1 MAALATRQR
10 VGIEKIW
17 VYPCSAKLDFRKL
30 ADARNEDPDHP
41 TKLLMM
47 DHRGVNPCWED
58 PLTMAVNAA
67 KPMLSDEDRENIELL
82 IFGTESSPDQG
93 KPLSTFAHRFL
104 DLGPSVRNWE
114 TKHACYGGT
123 AGVMTAAHWVASG
136 VAPGKKALVVT
147 ADQSRMNL
155 GERWEFVMG
164 AGAAAILISNQ
175 PDILELELETNA
187 YWTKE
192 VGDTFRPTS
201 TDEAGN
207 TDESLYCYLEAL
219 DGAYAHFK
227 EKNGF
232 DFDARFKQH
241 IYHVPFSAMSR
252 RGHRA
257 IMKRDYRMKRAA
269 LEESFERKVKP
280 SLTFSRQLG
289 GVYTSAN
296 FIGLVGTIAAADD
309 LNPGDHISLYSYGSG
324 SCSELYSA
332 KVGPK
337 AKEWVKQIE
346 LQQAMDARRDLTVPE
361 YETLEKERT
370 SYVDVATYE
379 PKLDAVAGLYDSHYK
394 GQDKLVLEGL
404 KGHFRHYRWS

>member
-1 MAALATRQR
+1 VAALATRQR

-30 ADARNEDPDHP
+30 AHARDEDPDHP

-58 PLTMAVNAA
+58 PVTMAVNAA
-67 KPMLSDEDRENIELL
+67 KPMLSDQDREDIELL

-93 KPLSTFAHRFL
+93 KPLSTFVHRFL
-104 DLGPSVRNWE
+104 DLSPKVRNWE

-164 AGAAAILISNQ
+164 AGAAAMLISNQ
-175 PDILELELETNA
+175 PDVLEFELETNA

-201 TDEAGN
+201 KDEAGN

-227 EKNGF
+227 DKNDF
-232 DFDARFKQH
+232 DFDSRFKQH

-257 IMKRDYRMKRAA
+257 IMKKEYRMKRAA

-280 SLTFSRQLG
+280 SLTCSRQLG
-289 GVYTSAN
+289 GIYASAN
-296 FIGLVGTIAAADD
+296 CIGLVGTLAAAED
-309 LNPGDHISLYSYGSG
+309 LKADDHISLFSYGSG
-324 SCSELYSA
+324 SCSEFYSA

-337 AKEWVKQIE
+337 AKEWVRQIE
-346 LQQAMDARRDLTVPE
+346 LQKAMDGRRDLTVEE
-361 YETLEKERT
+361 YEALEKERT

-379 PKLDAVAGLYDSHYK
+379 PKLDAVKNLYADLYD